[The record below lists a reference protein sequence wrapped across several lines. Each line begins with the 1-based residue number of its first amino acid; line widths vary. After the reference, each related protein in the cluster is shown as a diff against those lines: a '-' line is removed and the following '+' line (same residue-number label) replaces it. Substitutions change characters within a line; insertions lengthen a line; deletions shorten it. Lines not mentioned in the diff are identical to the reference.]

1 MKSRRRVNSNVSP
14 LGVCIMRKNLRQLNR
29 GFLDAIVIGN
39 KDEMRH
45 LLKLGADVDATDQEH
60 DEAAIILAVKFG
72 DADIVELLIDAG
84 ANIDARDDEGRS
96 ALTKE
101 VTQLTETSN

>member
-1 MKSRRRVNSNVSP
+1 MPSVSP

-45 LLKLGADVDATDQEH
+45 LLKLGADVDATD
-60 DEAAIILAVKFG
+60 
-72 DADIVELLIDAG
+72 
-84 ANIDARDDEGRS
+84 
-96 ALTKE
+96 
-101 VTQLTETSN
+101 